1 MNTAL
6 VTGGSAGLGLALT
19 RSLAADGWHVIVD
32 ARDGD
37 RLRAA
42 VDAVGAAV
50 TAIPGDVTDPDHRA
64 QLVAAVER
72 AGSLNLLVHNASTL
86 GPTPLPAL
94 ADVDLDALGD
104 VWLTNVVAPLALTQA
119 LLAPLRRAGGTVLS
133 VSSDAAVEHYEGWG
147 AYAASKAALDHVTLT
162 LAAENPH
169 LTFYAVDPGDMRT
182 AMHQAAFPG
191 EDISDRPLPES
202 VVPALQALLREAP
215 PSGRYRAADFARPA
229 PASTSTSTP
238 PVPGAASTHPSQVSA

>member
-19 RSLAADGWHVIVD
+19 GSLAADGWQVIVD

-42 VDAVGAAV
+42 VEAIPGTV
-50 TAIPGDVTDPDHRA
+50 TALPGDVTDPNHRA
-64 QLVAAVER
+64 ELLAAVER
-72 AGSLNLLVHNASTL
+72 AGSLDLLVHNASTL

-94 ADVDLDALGD
+94 ADVDLDALDD
-104 VWLTNVVAPLALTQA
+104 VWLTNVVAPLALTQK
-119 LLAPLRRAGGTVLS
+119 LLAQLRRSGGTVLS

-147 AYAASKAALDHVTLT
+147 AYAASTAALDHVTLT
-162 LAAENPH
+162 LAAENPD
-169 LTFYAVDPGDMRT
+169 LTFYSVDPGDMRT

-202 VVPALQALLREAP
+202 VVPTLRALLREAP
-215 PSGRYRAADFARPA
+215 PSGRYLAADFARPA
-229 PASTSTSTP
+229 GVATSATAPSSTE
-238 PVPGAASTHPSQVSA
+238 PSEVSA